1 MDATAGGEALR
12 RGRYKAL
19 SLRHLGASGTG
30 GACDVTCSTP
40 ALRHLLRHLGLIA
53 LILRQIHPL
62 FLILDLHPVSIALS
76 LIPCESF

>member
-1 MDATAGGEALR
+1 MDATAGGEALL
-12 RGRYKAL
+12 RGRYKTL

-40 ALRHLLRHLGLIA
+40 AFGHLGLIA
-53 LILRQIHPL
+53 LILRAILLL
-62 FLILDLHPVSIALS
+62 FLILDLHPFSIALS